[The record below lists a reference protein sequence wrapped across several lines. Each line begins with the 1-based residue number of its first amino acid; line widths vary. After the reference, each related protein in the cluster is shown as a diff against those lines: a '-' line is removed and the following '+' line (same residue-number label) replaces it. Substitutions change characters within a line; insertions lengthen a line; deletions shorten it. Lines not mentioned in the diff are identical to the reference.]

1 VKKILILT
9 AGFGEGH
16 NSAARGV
23 RDGLW
28 RVARGQVEVELR
40 DLFPE
45 TYGALNEF
53 VRRTYLAV
61 INQWP
66 GSWGY
71 VYRWLDAIPNHDE
84 RFARFTRLKQHLAQ
98 LLDRFQPDIV
108 VSTFP
113 PYPYLLRQIRGPDA
127 RCKNIVVITDSI
139 TVNAIWYRCDPDY
152 FLAPNEQSAAV
163 VQAAGINPEKIR
175 TFGFPVSPKF
185 ADLAQERQSF
195 VPGERPRILYVINAG
210 KKRAPDTVK
219 QLLGLNVD
227 LTIAVAHDERL
238 RRHLQSATI
247 DRKIDVI
254 GWTDD
259 MPRLLCRSH
268 LLIGKAGGATVQET
282 IAARC
287 PMIVNHVVSGQE
299 EGNARLIAETNS
311 GTIALT
317 PEEVAGK
324 VRSAFAD
331 DAKQWRQWS
340 CNISQLSRPRAALDI
355 AEFLLSI

>member
-1 VKKILILT
+1 M
-9 AGFGEGH
+9 
-16 NSAARGV
+16 ARIVGLCLPLAR
-23 RDGLW
+23 RD
-28 RVARGQVEVELR
+28 
-40 DLFPE
+40 PKP
-45 TYGALNEF
+45 
-53 VRRTYLAV
+53 RRTLCAFYAAERTFRAGTRPLPAGHRHLHVSSVSLSLAADSRSGCAL
-61 INQWP
+61 QKC
-66 GSWGY
+66 
-71 VYRWLDAIPNHDE
+71 RCHHRLNHGQCDLVPV
-84 RFARFTRLKQHLAQ
+84 RGRLFSRA
-98 LLDRFQPDIV
+98 
-108 VSTFP
+108 
-113 PYPYLLRQIRGPDA
+113 Y
-127 RCKNIVVITDSI
+127 
-139 TVNAIWYRCDPDY
+139 
-152 FLAPNEQSAAV
+152 EQSADV
-163 VQAAGINPEKIR
+163 IRAAGIKRQKIR

-185 ADLAQERQSF
+185 ADLAQGPALSGSRMGRQSF
-195 VPGERPRILYVINAG
+195 VPGERPRILYMINAG
-210 KKRAPDTVK
+210 KKRAPETVK
-219 QLLGLNVD
+219 QLLRLNAD

-238 RRHLQSATI
+238 RRHLQSLTI

-259 MPRLLCRSH
+259 MPRLLCHSH

-282 IAARC
+282 IAAGC
-287 PMIVNHVVSGQE
+287 PMVVNHVVSGQE